1 MEEHKIKVI
10 DWIKSGMN
18 YNEGVTLV
26 CKLSGRQGLL
36 TQFAGKENKRKDK
49 LAYELCKVAGLAN
62 HTNWKLFIEN
72 VDYYGSDNFDKRLK
86 LNSMHAASHGSR
98 EAYTDFR
105 VTLNW
110 EGENEFDEKS
120 IYPGLKDEYPVIIHR
135 IMNDLSELY
144 QQRSLLHG
152 KMVGMDDSNKKILV
166 KERVKLLDQ
175 IKGIS
180 DRFIFL
186 YHTKQNYLLDRIIP
200 QERVIYPEE
209 SANKEDK
216 PVFQKNV
223 VELKKQKKN
232 LQTSNSK
239 DQKKL
244 GLIEKANLNQIGKTP
259 VSAKGILIE
268 LRIRERIKMIEDI
281 DYQLVNLE

>member
-36 TQFAGKENKRKDK
+36 AQFAGKENKQKDK

-62 HTNWKLFIEN
+62 HTNWKLLIEN
-72 VDYYGSDNFDKRLK
+72 VNYYGSEDFDQRLK
-86 LNSMHAASHGSR
+86 CNLIRVAKKRSR
-98 EAYTDFR
+98 EADTGFR
-105 VTLNW
+105 ISLNE
-110 EGENEFDEKS
+110 EGENEFDENS

-135 IMNDLSELY
+135 IMNDMSELY

-152 KMVGMDDSNKKILV
+152 KMVGMDDSNKRILV

-175 IKGIS
+175 IKQIS

-186 YHTKQNYLLDRIIP
+186 YQAKQQFLLDRIIP
-200 QERVIYPEE
+200 EERTIYPDE
-209 SANKEDK
+209 STNKEDNL
-216 PVFQKNV
+216 VFQKNV

-244 GLIEKANLNQIGKTP
+244 GLIDKANLNQFGKTP

>member
-18 YNEGVTLV
+18 YNDGVSMV
-26 CKLSGRQGLL
+26 IKFSGRQGLL
-36 TQFAGKENKRKDK
+36 RQFAGKENKLKDK
-49 LAYELCKVAGLAN
+49 LTYELCKVAGLAN

-72 VDYYGSDNFDKRLK
+72 VDYYGSEDFEHRLK
-86 LNSMHAASHGSR
+86 SNPVRITQKRFR
-98 EAYTDFR
+98 EAVTDFR
-105 VTLNW
+105 VTLNE
-110 EGENEFDEKS
+110 EGENEFDENS

-152 KMVGMDDSNKKILV
+152 KMVAMDDSNKRNLV

-175 IKGIS
+175 IKDIS

-186 YHTKQNYLLDRIIP
+186 YQTKQKFLTDRKVPEERLIYP
-200 QERVIYPEE
+200 QESAQIEQSPVI
-209 SANKEDK
+209 
-216 PVFQKNV
+216 VKNV

-244 GLIEKANLNQIGKTP
+244 GLLFKASTDDKGRNP
-259 VSAKGILIE
+259 ASAKGILIE

>member
-18 YNEGVTLV
+18 YFEGVSLV
-26 CKLSGRQGLL
+26 ITLSGRQGLL
-36 TQFAGKENKRKDK
+36 SQFAGKENKLKDK

-62 HTNWKLFIEN
+62 HINWKLLIEN
-72 VDYYGSDNFDKRLK
+72 IDDYGSDDFDQRLK
-86 LNSMHAASHGSR
+86 SNQTRVAPRGSKEAIDVFR
-98 EAYTDFR
+98 ERRNEED
-105 VTLNW
+105 
-110 EGENEFDEKS
+110 ENEFDEK
-120 IYPGLKDEYPVIIHR
+120 IIFPGLKDEYPVIIHR
-135 IMNDLSELY
+135 IMNDMSDLY

-152 KMVGMDDSNKKILV
+152 KMVSMDDSNKRIRI
-166 KERVKLLDQ
+166 KERVKLLDH
-175 IKGIS
+175 IKQIS

-186 YHTKQNYLLDRIIP
+186 YEAKQKFLVDWKIP
-200 QERVIYPEE
+200 EESFIYPEE
-209 SANKEDK
+209 SAPKDDN
-216 PVFQKNV
+216 PVIQKNE

-244 GLIEKANLNQIGKTP
+244 GLIEKANLDQLGENP

>member
-1 MEEHKIKVI
+1 MEEHKVKVI

-18 YNEGVTLV
+18 YNEGISLV
-26 CKLSGRQGLL
+26 IKLSGRQGLL
-36 TQFAGKENKRKDK
+36 SQFAGKENKLKDK

-62 HTNWKLFIEN
+62 HTNWKLLIEN
-72 VDYYGSDNFDKRLK
+72 VNYYGSEDFEQRLKSNSIRVAPLRSSETVSDFRLK
-86 LNSMHAASHGSR
+86 LS
-98 EAYTDFR
+98 E
-105 VTLNW
+105 
-110 EGENEFDEKS
+110 EGENEYDEKV

-135 IMNDLSELY
+135 IMNDMSDLY
-144 QQRSLLHG
+144 QQRSLLHA
-152 KMVGMDDSNKKILV
+152 KMVGMDDSNKRILV

-175 IKGIS
+175 IKQIS

-186 YHTKQNYLLDRIIP
+186 YQAKQKFLQDRIIP
-200 QERVIYPEE
+200 QESAIYPEE
-209 SANKEDK
+209 TTKKEVS
-216 PVFQKNV
+216 PIFQKNGG
-223 VELKKQKKN
+223 ELKKQKKN

-244 GLIEKANLNQIGKTP
+244 SLIEKANLNQIGKTI

>member
-1 MEEHKIKVI
+1 MEEHKVKVI

-18 YNEGVTLV
+18 YNEGVSLV
-26 CKLSGRQGLL
+26 IKLSGRPGLL
-36 TQFAGKENKRKDK
+36 SQFAGKENKLKDK

-62 HTNWKLFIEN
+62 HTNWKILIEN
-72 VDYYGSDNFDKRLK
+72 VNDYGSEDFELLLKSNPIRITQKR
-86 LNSMHAASHGSR
+86 SR
-98 EAYTDFR
+98 EAVPDFR
-105 VTLNW
+105 VTFNE
-110 EGENEFDEKS
+110 EGENDFDEKT

-135 IMNDLSELY
+135 IMNDMSDLY
-144 QQRSLLHG
+144 QQRSLLHA
-152 KMVGMDDSNKKILV
+152 KMVGMDDSNKRIRI

-175 IKGIS
+175 IKKIS

-186 YHTKQNYLLDRIIP
+186 YKAKQNYLLDRIIP
-200 QERVIYPEE
+200 EERVIYPEE

-244 GLIEKANLNQIGKTP
+244 ALIEKANLNQIGKTT

>member
-10 DWIKSGMN
+10 AWIKSGMN
-18 YNEGVTLV
+18 YNEGVSLV
-26 CKLSGRQGLL
+26 IKLSGRPGLL
-36 TQFAGKENKRKDK
+36 AQFAGKENKLKDK

-62 HTNWKLFIEN
+62 HTNWKLLIEN
-72 VDYYGSDNFDKRLK
+72 VDYYGSEDFDQRLK
-86 LNSMHAASHGSR
+86 CNSIRVAKKRSR
-98 EAYTDFR
+98 EADTDFR
-105 VTLNW
+105 ISLNE
-110 EGENEFDEKS
+110 EGENEYDEKV

-135 IMNDLSELY
+135 IMNDMSDLY
-144 QQRSLLHG
+144 QQRSLLHA
-152 KMVGMDDSNKKILV
+152 KMVGMDDSNKRIRI

-175 IKGIS
+175 IKQIS

-186 YHTKQNYLLDRIIP
+186 YQAKQNYLLDRKIP
-200 QERVIYPEE
+200 QESVIYPEE
-209 SANKEDK
+209 TTKKEVNPIVK
-216 PVFQKNV
+216 KNV
-223 VELKKQKKN
+223 GELKKQKKN

-244 GLIEKANLNQIGKTP
+244 GLIEKANLNQIGKTI

>member
-1 MEEHKIKVI
+1 MEEYKIKVI

-18 YNEGVTLV
+18 YNDGVSMV
-26 CKLSGRQGLL
+26 IKFSGRQGLL
-36 TQFAGKENKRKDK
+36 RQFAGKENKLKDK
-49 LAYELCKVAGLAN
+49 LTYELCKVAGLAN
-62 HTNWKLFIEN
+62 HTNWKLLIEN
-72 VDYYGSDNFDKRLK
+72 IDYYGSEDFDLRLK
-86 LNSMHAASHGSR
+86 SILTRVAPKRSR
-98 EAYTDFR
+98 EADTEFQ
-105 VTLNW
+105 VTLNE
-110 EGENEFDEKS
+110 EGENEFDEKI

-135 IMNDLSELY
+135 IMNDMAELY

-152 KMVGMDDSNKKILV
+152 KMVSMDDSNKRNLV

-175 IKGIS
+175 IKQIS

-186 YHTKQNYLLDRIIP
+186 YEAKQKFLLDRKIP
-200 QERVIYPEE
+200 EENIIYPEE
-209 SANKEDK
+209 STKKEDSL
-216 PVFQKNV
+216 VFQKNV

-239 DQKKL
+239 DQTKL

>member
-1 MEEHKIKVI
+1 MEEHKVKVI

-18 YNEGVTLV
+18 YTEGVSLV
-26 CKLSGRQGLL
+26 IKLSGRQGLL
-36 TQFAGKENKRKDK
+36 SQFAGKENKLKDK

-62 HTNWKLFIEN
+62 HTNWRLFIEN
-72 VDYYGSDNFDKRLK
+72 VDYYGSEDFDQRLK
-86 LNSMHAASHGSR
+86 SNLVR
-98 EAYTDFR
+98 EAPRKSRDAITKLL
-105 VTLNW
+105 VTLN
-110 EGENEFDEKS
+110 EDGENEFDETS
-120 IYPGLKDEYPVIIHR
+120 IYPDLKDEYPVIIHR
-135 IMNDLSELY
+135 IMNDMAELY
-144 QQRSLLHG
+144 QQRSMLHG
-152 KMVGMDDSNKKILV
+152 KMVSMDDSNKRILV

-175 IKGIS
+175 IKLIS

-186 YHTKQNYLLDRIIP
+186 YQTKQNYLQDRNIP
-200 QERVIYPEE
+200 EESVIYPEE
-209 SANKEDK
+209 SAQKEDNL
-216 PVFQKNV
+216 VLQKNV
-223 VELKKQKKN
+223 VELKKNKKN

-244 GLIEKANLNQIGKTP
+244 GLIEKANLNQIGKTS

>member
-18 YNEGVTLV
+18 YNDGVSLV
-26 CKLSGRQGLL
+26 IKLSGRQGLL
-36 TQFAGKENKRKDK
+36 SQFAGKENKQKDK

-62 HTNWKLFIEN
+62 HTNWKLLIEN
-72 VDYYGSDNFDKRLK
+72 VNDYGSEDFEQRLK
-86 LNSMHAASHGSR
+86 SNPIRLTQKRSR
-98 EAYTDFR
+98 EAVPDFR
-105 VTLNW
+105 VTFNE
-110 EGENEFDEKS
+110 EGENEYDEKV

-135 IMNDLSELY
+135 IMNDMSDLY
-144 QQRSLLHG
+144 QQRSLLHA
-152 KMVGMDDSNKKILV
+152 KMVGMDDSNKRILV

-175 IKGIS
+175 IKQIS

-186 YHTKQNYLLDRIIP
+186 YKTKQNYLQDRKIP
-200 QERVIYPEE
+200 EERVIYPEE
-209 SANKEDK
+209 TTNKEVS
-216 PVFQKNV
+216 PIFQKNV

-244 GLIEKANLNQIGKTP
+244 GLIDKTNLNQIGKTI

>member
-1 MEEHKIKVI
+1 MEEHKVKVI

-18 YNEGVTLV
+18 YNEGISLV
-26 CKLSGRQGLL
+26 IKFSGRQGLL
-36 TQFAGKENKRKDK
+36 SQFAGKENKLKDK

-62 HTNWKLFIEN
+62 HTNWKLLIEN
-72 VDYYGSDNFDKRLK
+72 ANYYGSEDFEQRLK
-86 LNSMHAASHGSR
+86 SNPIRITQKRFR
-98 EAYTDFR
+98 EAVTDFR
-105 VTLNW
+105 VTLNE
-110 EGENEFDEKS
+110 EGDNEFDENS

-135 IMNDLSELY
+135 IMNDMSELY
-144 QQRSLLHG
+144 QQRNLLHG
-152 KMVGMDDSNKKILV
+152 RMVGMDDSNKRILV

-175 IKGIS
+175 IKQIS

-186 YHTKQNYLLDRIIP
+186 YKTKQNYLQDRKIP
-200 QERVIYPEE
+200 EERVIYPEE
-209 SANKEDK
+209 TTNKEVS
-216 PVFQKNV
+216 PIFQKNV

-244 GLIEKANLNQIGKTP
+244 GLIEKANLNQIGKTK

>member
-1 MEEHKIKVI
+1 
-10 DWIKSGMN
+10 MN
-18 YNEGVTLV
+18 YTEGVSLV
-26 CKLSGRQGLL
+26 IKLSGRQGLL
-36 TQFAGKENKRKDK
+36 SQFAGKENKLKDK

-62 HTNWKLFIEN
+62 HTNWRLFIEN
-72 VDYYGSDNFDKRLK
+72 VDYYGSENFEQRLK
-86 LNSMHAASHGSR
+86 RNSTCAVSQRSR
-98 EAYTDFR
+98 EAITDFQKM
-105 VTLNW
+105 LN
-110 EGENEFDEKS
+110 EERENEFDENS

-135 IMNDLSELY
+135 IMNDMAELY

-152 KMVGMDDSNKKILV
+152 KMVSMDDSNKRILV

-175 IKGIS
+175 IKQIS

-186 YHTKQNYLLDRIIP
+186 YQAKQNYLQDRNIP
-200 QERVIYPEE
+200 KESAIYPEE
-209 SANKEDK
+209 SANKEDNL
-216 PVFQKNV
+216 VFQKNV

-244 GLIEKANLNQIGKTP
+244 GLIEKANLNQIGKTS

-281 DYQLVNLE
+281 DYQLINLE

>member
-1 MEEHKIKVI
+1 MKEHKIKVI

-26 CKLSGRQGLL
+26 CKLSGRQALL
-36 TQFAGKENKRKDK
+36 SQFAGKENKLKDK

-62 HTNWKLFIEN
+62 HTNWKLLIEN
-72 VDYYGSDNFDKRLK
+72 VNYYGSDDFDQRLK
-86 LNSMHAASHGSR
+86 CNSIRVAKKRSR
-98 EAYTDFR
+98 EADTDFR
-105 VTLNW
+105 ISLNE
-110 EGENEFDEKS
+110 EGENEFDENS

-135 IMNDLSELY
+135 IMNDMSELY
-144 QQRSLLHG
+144 LHRSLLHG
-152 KMVGMDDSNKKILV
+152 KMAGMDDSNKRILV

-175 IKGIS
+175 IKQIS

-186 YHTKQNYLLDRIIP
+186 YQAKQNYLLDRKIP
-200 QERVIYPEE
+200 QESAIYPEE
-209 SANKEDK
+209 TTNKDVS
-216 PVFQKNV
+216 PIFQKNV

-244 GLIEKANLNQIGKTP
+244 SLIEKANLSQIGKTT

>member
-18 YNEGVTLV
+18 YQEGISLV
-26 CKLSGRQGLL
+26 IKLSGRQGLL
-36 TQFAGKENKRKDK
+36 SQFAGKENKLKDK
-49 LAYELCKVAGLAN
+49 LAYELCKVASLAN
-62 HTNWKLFIEN
+62 HTNWRLFIEN
-72 VDYYGSDNFDKRLK
+72 VDFYGSEDFDQQFKSNPIRLTPKRSREIETTFCEK
-86 LNSMHAASHGSR
+86 LN
-98 EAYTDFR
+98 E
-105 VTLNW
+105 
-110 EGENEFDEKS
+110 EGENEFDEKV

-135 IMNDLSELY
+135 IMNDMSELY
-144 QQRSLLHG
+144 QQRSLLHA
-152 KMVGMDDSNKKILV
+152 KMVSMDDSNKRILV

-175 IKGIS
+175 IKQIS
-180 DRFIFL
+180 ERFIFL
-186 YHTKQNYLLDRIIP
+186 YQAKQNYLLDRKIP
-200 QERVIYPEE
+200 EERVIYPEE
-209 SANKEDK
+209 STQKEDSL
-216 PVFQKNV
+216 VFQKNV
-223 VELKKQKKN
+223 IELKKQKKN

-244 GLIEKANLNQIGKTP
+244 DLIDKANLNQFGKTI